1 MGKGARIRKER
12 AEKRDHEPAQLK
24 GGKSN
29 PKPTGNQPPPWPPSG
44 KMPPFGLA
52 GGWPSEDPISK
63 VMSFVSSQPQLIVCG
78 LFGLDPIT
86 YDERRELLGGV
97 SLYHSLETVACVQA
111 QWDVAYSTT
120 RGVRDVEGDFL
131 AGGGE
136 GGLSEKV
143 LKRIII
149 YGDMLISPRATAQ
162 LQREIIEYASTDHAA
177 PAIDRNTLTQL
188 LLSITTEQNLNSEFA
203 GDVPTTDEIA
213 KLQHKLPKMGLEE
226 LHEYAKPLI
235 QGEIASALFN
245 APLRLEIVLSNT
257 YDLWF
262 TKWAPRSKTTGLG
275 ATPAEAFKIATEVEL
290 IDIMRL
296 GLRIIKRSTKN
307 QQVRFSR
314 DELLADGASE
324 AAIDYLFTNMALKLD
339 DFKTKLQEDRNAG
352 EIGHQRYTLTR
363 YPFLAINDNAF
374 VTIRHQW
381 ALDRLC
387 GGQLYFEA
395 WASLPGSARHRFKTA
410 MNDAFEQFVAGI
422 LHRIVDKC
430 PHLLAIA
437 DEPDMQAAWTQK
449 KGVEPSVCDWL
460 ILGKDHC
467 VVIDAT
473 NHAVKEDAAQ
483 GLATWEAY
491 SADVEKIFMDTDHGK
506 YSQLLSTID
515 LVQKHRGWEGHKVDN
530 KTMYAPLV
538 IVPDAGVTN
547 GLLAQFDINIR
558 SVRAFKHLQ
567 PQVYAPGIVPLS
579 DLQLL
584 EGMANIGAKG
594 GKNPNMMDLIAKW
607 RTAASKYGMASL
619 QLYLL
624 SYGAPT
630 LPLSDHI
637 LKNSGMVINLLNGN

>member
-12 AEKRDHEPAQLK
+12 AEKRDQKAAQLK
-24 GGKSN
+24 RGKAN
-29 PKPTGNQPPPWPPSG
+29 PKATANQPPWPPPAN
-44 KMPPFGLA
+44 MPQFGLSKVT
-52 GGWPSEDPISK
+52 PSDDPISK
-63 VMSFVSSQPQLIVCG
+63 VMSFLNSQPQLIVCG
-78 LFGLDPIT
+78 LFGLDPLP
-86 YDERRELLGGV
+86 YEERRELLGGA
-97 SLYHSLETVACVQA
+97 SLYDALETVARVQT

-131 AGGGE
+131 ASGRE
-136 GGLSEKV
+136 GGLCEKV
-143 LKRIII
+143 LNRIITC
-149 YGDMLISPRATAQ
+149 GDMLISPRATAQ
-162 LQREIIEYASTDHAA
+162 LQREIIEYASADHAA
-177 PAIDRNTLTQL
+177 PAIDRDTLIHL

-203 GDVPTTDEIA
+203 GDVPTADEIA

-226 LHEYAKPLI
+226 MHEYAKPHI

-245 APLRLEIVLSNT
+245 SPLRLEIVLSNT

-262 TKWAPRSKTTGLG
+262 TGWAPRSKTTGLG
-275 ATPAEAFKIATEVEL
+275 ATPAEAFKIATDVEL
-290 IDIMRL
+290 IDVMRL
-296 GLRIIKRSTKN
+296 GHRIIKRSTTN
-307 QQVRFSR
+307 QQVRFTR

-324 AAIDYLFTNMALKLD
+324 AAIDYLFANMALKLD
-339 DFKTKLQEDRNAG
+339 DFKAKLQEDRNFG

-363 YPFLAINDNAF
+363 YPFLAVDDNTY

-395 WASLPGSARHRFKTA
+395 WASLSGSARNRFKSA
-410 MNDAFEQFVAGI
+410 MNDAFEKFVGVI

-437 DEPDMQAAWTQK
+437 DEPDLQTAWTQK
-449 KGVEPSVCDWL
+449 KGEKPSVCDWI

-483 GLATWEAY
+483 GLASWEAY
-491 SADVEKIFMDTDHGK
+491 SADVEKIFMDTDQGK

-515 LVQKHRGWEGHKVDN
+515 LVQKHGGWKGQKVDN

-558 SVRAFKHLQ
+558 SVKAFKHLQ

-584 EGMANIGAKG
+584 EGMADIGAKG

-607 RTAASKYGMASL
+607 RTGASKYGMASL

-624 SYGAPT
+624 SYGAPI

-637 LKNSGMVINLLNGN
+637 VKNNRMVMNLLSGN

>member
-1 MGKGARIRKER
+1 MAAVGKDA
-12 AEKRDHEPAQLK
+12 
-24 GGKSN
+24 
-29 PKPTGNQPPPWPPSG
+29 
-44 KMPPFGLA
+44 PFGLA

-296 GLRIIKRSTKN
+296 GLRIIKRTKN

-352 EIGHQRYTLTR
+352 EIGHQRYPHAVPVPR
-363 YPFLAINDNAF
+363 HQRQR
-374 VTIRHQW
+374 IRHHPPPVGPRPPLRRP
-381 ALDRLC
+381 ALLRSVGQPPRIGPTSVQDRDERRLRTVRR
-387 GGQLYFEA
+387 GH
-395 WASLPGSARHRFKTA
+395 SP
-410 MNDAFEQFVAGI
+410 
-422 LHRIVDKC
+422 RIVDKC

-483 GLATWEAY
+483 GLATWKPTAPTSRRY
-491 SADVEKIFMDTDHGK
+491 SWIPTTASTVSCYPPSTSSRSTAAGK
-506 YSQLLSTID
+506 ATRSTTKRCTPRWSSCPTPRYQRTVGSVRHQYPKREG
-515 LVQKHRGWEGHKVDN
+515 VQASSAAGVRTRHRSALRPPTAGGYGKHRGEGR
-530 KTMYAPLV
+530 
-538 IVPDAGVTN
+538 
-547 GLLAQFDINIR
+547 QE
-558 SVRAFKHLQ
+558 
-567 PQVYAPGIVPLS
+567 PQHDGI
-579 DLQLL
+579 
-584 EGMANIGAKG
+584 
-594 GKNPNMMDLIAKW
+594 
-607 RTAASKYGMASL
+607 
-619 QLYLL
+619 
-624 SYGAPT
+624 
-630 LPLSDHI
+630 
-637 LKNSGMVINLLNGN
+637 

>member
-12 AEKRDHEPAQLK
+12 AEKRDQQAAQLK
-24 GGKSN
+24 GGKASS
-29 PKPTGNQPPPWPPSG
+29 KATGNQPPWPGNMPS
-44 KMPPFGLA
+44 FGLP
-52 GGWPSEDPISK
+52 GGSPSDDPISK
-63 VMSFVSSQPQLIVCG
+63 VMSFLNSQPQLIVCG
-78 LFGLDPIT
+78 LFGLDPLT

-97 SLYHSLETVACVQA
+97 SLYDALETIARVQA

-120 RGVRDVEGDFL
+120 QGVQDVECDFL
-131 AGGGE
+131 AAGGE
-136 GGLSEKV
+136 GGLCEKI
-143 LKRIII
+143 LNRIII

-162 LQREIIEYASTDHAA
+162 LQREIIEYASADHAA
-177 PAIDRNTLTQL
+177 PAIDRNTLVHL

-203 GDVPTTDEIA
+203 GDVPTADEIA
-213 KLQHKLPKMGLEE
+213 KLQHKLPKMGLQEV
-226 LHEYAKPLI
+226 HEYAKPLI

-245 APLRLEIVLSNT
+245 SPLRLEIVLSNT

-262 TKWAPRSKTTGLG
+262 TAWASRSKTTGLG
-275 ATPAEAFKIATEVEL
+275 ATPAEAFKIATDVVLIEVL
-290 IDIMRL
+290 RL
-296 GLRIIKRSTKN
+296 GRRIIKRSTTN
-307 QQVRFSR
+307 HQVRFTR

-324 AAIDYLFTNMALKLD
+324 AAIDYLFANMALELD
-339 DFKTKLQEDRNAG
+339 DFKAKLQEDRNAG

-363 YPFLAINDNAF
+363 YPFLAVDDNTF

-387 GGQLYFEA
+387 GSQLYFEA
-395 WASLPGSARHRFKTA
+395 WASLSGSARNRFKTA
-410 MNDAFEQFVAGI
+410 MNDAFEQFVGGI

-437 DEPDMQAAWTQK
+437 AEPDMQTAWTQR
-449 KGVEPSVCDWL
+449 KGEKPSVCDWM

-483 GLATWEAY
+483 GLASWESY
-491 SADVEKIFMDTDHGK
+491 SADIERIFMDTDHGK

-515 LVQKHRGWEGHKVDN
+515 LVQKHGGWEGRKVDN
-530 KTMYAPLV
+530 NTMYAPLV

-558 SVRAFKHLQ
+558 SVKAFKHLQ

-584 EGMANIGAKG
+584 EGMADIGAKG
-594 GKNPNMMDLIAKW
+594 GNNPNMMDLIAKW
-607 RTAASKYGMASL
+607 RTGASKYGMASL

-624 SYGAPT
+624 SYGAPI
-630 LPLSDHI
+630 LPVSDHI
-637 LKNSGMVINLLNGN
+637 VKNSCMVMNLLDGN